1 MARKSL
7 PPKVRAAQT
16 FLVGDQI
23 KLLRYSFAW
32 MTITDIRE
40 FDDGRRQFILEDG
53 DDFWMTATQTVE
65 HRRVEGGA

>member
-23 KLLRYSFAW
+23 KLLRYDFRW
-32 MTITDIRE
+32 MAITDIRE
-40 FDDGRRQFILEDG
+40 FEDGRRQLILEDG
-53 DDFWMTATQTVE
+53 DDFWVTATQTVE